1 MIYWFDTLD
10 IGGFHD
16 GVGGLGWLIAGAI
29 SSSTCIQCQAGTYLT
44 GFGEHMVPQY
54 CCLHRLLHSS
64 IINLDFLS
72 SELIRNLPSNS
83 ISAVCIDSEICK
95 SLLTSAL

>member
-29 SSSTCIQCQAGTYLT
+29 SSSTCIQCQAGTYWT
-44 GFGEHMVPQY
+44 GFGEHTAPQIVA
-54 CCLHRLLHSS
+54 HS
-64 IINLDFLS
+64 IINLDFLVS
-72 SELIRNLPSNS
+72 KLIRNFPSNFYEL
-83 ISAVCIDSEICK
+83 C
-95 SLLTSAL
+95 LR